1 MVYEAGKVEFGRKFQ
16 FGCNFFDTFTG
27 IIEQPCRPDYQ
38 FPDQILFG
46 GNMKYTVEYA
56 GEIGI

>member
-27 IIEQPCRPDYQ
+27 IIEQPCCPDYQ
-38 FPDQILFG
+38 FPD
-46 GNMKYTVEYA
+46 
-56 GEIGI
+56 